1 MRTVLALVSLI
12 VSLLSID
19 LAAQSSRAAQWRME
33 TGGREAMRIAE
44 TSARGYAALP
54 GSALV
59 SVGARVSHD
68 GGDLVATLGAT
79 EIRFRPGS
87 AEVTI
92 GGEAHTLANPV
103 YAENGVVYVPAD
115 FFRRFL
121 VDAAGGALEVEPA
134 ARIVRR
140 VRREEPA
147 PYQAPRPTTSAAL
160 SSTPLAPLPP
170 RPAASAPAP
179 AESESESVAEDA
191 VAEDAVEAPAVPVT
205 RGTPRRLVVV
215 DAGHGG
221 RDPGARGP
229 GGTREKD
236 VTLRIARRVAALLR
250 DDPTLEV
257 RMTRDRD
264 TLIALHD
271 RARMANRWKD
281 EGQAAVFLSIH
292 ANANESRSEKGF
304 ETYFLAEARTADA
317 RRVEQFENAA
327 MQYEEAPPAGPL
339 GFILTDLRQN
349 QYLRESSG
357 WAQIIQGRLRE
368 MHPGPDRGVKQAGF
382 AVLRGTF
389 MPAVLVE
396 IGFISNRNEEQLLAD
411 ADVQERIARKLAD
424 SVRDY
429 FDGPPPA
436 APATT
441 EPGDRSRS
449 IDDGHG
455 PRGWIFLR
463 GPFSVDERMS
473 IAPPSDSSRGG
484 RWLTR
489 GGGCQRLTAPDSRR
503 PAGWTADACPALHSP
518 LRSLHVT
525 SSLAFRVR
533 SLARR
538 SSPLP

>member
-12 VSLLSID
+12 LSLLSVD

-33 TGGREAMRIAE
+33 TGGQEVMRIAE

-59 SVGARVSHD
+59 SVGAQVSHD

-87 AEVTI
+87 AEVAI
-92 GGEAHTLANPV
+92 GGETHTLSNPV

-147 PYQAPRPTTSAAL
+147 PYQAPRRTVSAAL

-170 RPAASAPAP
+170 QPAAPAP
-179 AESESESVAEDA
+179 TPPEAGAEEA
-191 VAEDAVEAPAVPVT
+191 VAAPAVPVT
-205 RGTPRRLVVV
+205 RETPKRRLVVV

-236 VTLRIARRVAALLR
+236 VTLRIARRVAAMLR

-281 EGQAAVFLSIH
+281 EGQPAVFLSIH

-327 MQYEEAPPAGPL
+327 MQYEESPPPAGPL

-357 WAQIIQGRLRE
+357 WAQIIQDRLRE

-396 IGFISNRNEEQLLAD
+396 IGFISNRNEEQLLAN

-429 FDGPPPA
+429 FDGP
-436 APATT
+436 APRRAT
-441 EPGDRSRS
+441 
-449 IDDGHG
+449 DD
-455 PRGWIFLR
+455 
-463 GPFSVDERMS
+463 D
-473 IAPPSDSSRGG
+473 
-484 RWLTR
+484 
-489 GGGCQRLTAPDSRR
+489 
-503 PAGWTADACPALHSP
+503 
-518 LRSLHVT
+518 
-525 SSLAFRVR
+525 
-533 SLARR
+533 
-538 SSPLP
+538 

>member
-1 MRTVLALVSLI
+1 MRTVLALVSLLL
-12 VSLLSID
+12 SLLSID
-19 LAAQSSRAAQWRME
+19 LAAQPSRAAQWRLE
-33 TGGREAMRIAE
+33 TGGREVLRIAE
-44 TSARGYAALP
+44 TSVRGYAALP

-59 SVGARVSHD
+59 SVGAQVSHD
-68 GGDLVATLGAT
+68 GGDLLATLGST

-87 AEVTI
+87 AEVAV
-92 GGEAHTLANPV
+92 GGESRTLENPV

-121 VDAAGGALEVEPA
+121 ADASAGALEVEPA
-134 ARIVRR
+134 ARVVRR
-140 VRREEPA
+140 VRAEAPT
-147 PYQAPRPTTSAAL
+147 PYQAPRATVSAAL

-170 RPAASAPAP
+170 QPTAPAR
-179 AESESESVAEDA
+179 ARTEA
-191 VAEDAVEAPAVPVT
+191 VADETAADEAVEVPAVPVT

-281 EGQAAVFLSIH
+281 EGQPAVFLSIH

-327 MQYEEAPPAGPL
+327 MQYEESPPPAGPL

-357 WAQIIQGRLRE
+357 WAQIIQDRLRE
-368 MHPGPDRGVKQAGF
+368 IHPGPDRGVKQAGF

-396 IGFISNRNEEQLLAD
+396 IGFISNRGEEQLLAD

-429 FDGPPPA
+429 FDGP
-436 APATT
+436 APRRA
-441 EPGDRSRS
+441 S
-449 IDDGHG
+449 DD
-455 PRGWIFLR
+455 
-463 GPFSVDERMS
+463 
-473 IAPPSDSSRGG
+473 
-484 RWLTR
+484 
-489 GGGCQRLTAPDSRR
+489 
-503 PAGWTADACPALHSP
+503 
-518 LRSLHVT
+518 
-525 SSLAFRVR
+525 
-533 SLARR
+533 
-538 SSPLP
+538 